1 MTQHLRRSRV
11 TKALTDAGLAASFP
25 DAEARL
31 DAVDAC
37 IVLGD
42 DQASTLA
49 GQAAA
54 LTAVGTAFK
63 CFGRVTLALSAP
75 EAPLLVDF
83 PLGATLAEAA
93 ATLGARVVAIVPG
106 AATHRIVIGGS
117 LTGQGWEVACW
128 WDRWLSGLR
137 TESAACGDSRL
148 GLAGVF
154 AGALAVRQIFATVL
168 AGPSSIARDTTLS
181 LWEPWTE
188 APTDLG
194 PTRFTAPNALWLVG
208 LGHLGQGF
216 VWNLLTLPYRG
227 PRAAVLQDD
236 QRIGEENEPT
246 SLLVVERGERRRKV
260 RVAAGWLDAADW
272 DTRLIERRH
281 HGDILPTKD
290 DPPLLLCGLDDVRP
304 RRILASLGFDYMIDA
319 GIGHGPGDFES
330 LQVRIIPKGTLTERL
345 WNAPPPPR
353 LADHLLDKAA
363 YQALAAQD
371 EGCGAYALADSSV
384 AVPFV
389 GAATGALTIAQAI
402 RLASMKPAGALIQV
416 GLAAPELQIDGG
428 RHPALET
435 SFGGEAMDLDAA
447 PDALAAY
454 TSVQFSEE

>member
-11 TKALTDAGLAASFP
+11 TKALTDAGLAVSFP

-42 DQASTLA
+42 DQASTRA
-49 GQAAA
+49 GQAAV
-54 LTAVGTAFK
+54 LTAVATAFK

-75 EAPLLVDF
+75 AAPLLLDF

-93 ATLGARVVAIVPG
+93 ATLGAKVVADTPA
-106 AATHRIVIGGS
+106 AATHRIVIGGR

-137 TESAACGDSRL
+137 TEGAACGDSRL

-168 AGPSSIARDTTLS
+168 AGPTFIPRDTTLS

-227 PRAAVLQDD
+227 PRQALLQDD
-236 QRIGEENEPT
+236 QQISVENQPT
-246 SLLVVERGERRRKV
+246 SLLVVDPDEQRRKV
-260 RVAAGWLDAADW
+260 RVAAGWLDAAGW

-281 HGDILPTKD
+281 QGDIELTKD
-290 DPPLLLCGLDDVRP
+290 DPAVLLCGLDAVEP
-304 RRILASLGFDYMIDA
+304 RRRLAGLGFDYMIDA
-319 GIGHGPGDFES
+319 GIGHGPGDFEG
-330 LQVRIIPKGTLTERL
+330 LQIRIIPKGVPTEKL

-353 LADHLLDKAA
+353 GPDDLLGKAA
-363 YQALAAQD
+363 YQALEAQG
-371 EGCGAYALADSSV
+371 EGCGAYTLADGSV

-402 RLASMKPAGALIQV
+402 RLASLEPAGALIQL
-416 GLAAPELQIDGG
+416 GLAAPEMQIDGG
-428 RHPALET
+428 LRPAAEM
-435 SFGGEAMDLDAA
+435 SFGGEPMDLDETPTA
-447 PDALAAY
+447 PAG
-454 TSVQFSEE
+454 